1 VPKVS
6 EAHLASRRQQILEAA
21 QRCFA
26 RDGFHRTTMQDVVRE
41 AGLSPGAIYRYFPS
55 KAELVAAIAGER
67 HQRETAQI
75 EASALGENAPED
87 LRRTM
92 RRFFEPLAEPAE
104 RETRR
109 VGIQLWAE
117 ALRDPHVLPVVR
129 RGVDLPRARLAT
141 LVRSGQT
148 RGELRRDLDADAL
161 ARAMIAL
168 FHGFVL
174 QQAWDQRVRVAPYL
188 EILDA
193 LLDGLRPRR
202 TGRRAA
208 RRGSQPGG

>member
-1 VPKVS
+1 MPKVS
-6 EAHLASRRQQILEAA
+6 EAHLASRRRQILEAA

-26 RDGFHRTTMQDVVRE
+26 REGFHRTTMQDVVRE

-67 HQRETAQI
+67 HQREAALL
-75 EASALGENAPED
+75 EASALGEDVPED
-87 LRRTM
+87 LRRAM
-92 RRFFEPLAEPAE
+92 RGFFEPLAESVE

-117 ALRDPHVLPVVR
+117 ALRDPQVLPVVR
-129 RGVDLPRARLAT
+129 RGVDLPRERLAT
-141 LVRSGQT
+141 LIGLGQT

-168 FHGFVL
+168 FQGFVL
-174 QQAWDQRVRVAPYL
+174 QQAWDRRVSVAPYL
-188 EILDA
+188 EVLDA

-208 RRGSQPGG
+208 RRGRKA

>member
-1 VPKVS
+1 MPKVS

-26 RDGFHRTTMQDVVRE
+26 REGFHRTTMQDVVRE

-67 HQRETAQI
+67 HEREAALL
-75 EASALGENAPED
+75 EASALGGNAPED
-87 LRRTM
+87 LRRAM
-92 RRFFEPLAEPAE
+92 QRFFEPLAEPAE

-174 QQAWDQRVRVAPYL
+174 QQAWDPRVRVAPYL
-188 EILDA
+188 EVLDA
-193 LLDGLRPRR
+193 LLDGLRRR
-202 TGRRAA
+202 GTGRRAA
-208 RRGSQPGG
+208 RRGRKP